1 MMGSEVIEPMK
12 NFFDRQPV
20 WFAVIW
26 IAVYVL
32 LFGNAD
38 TLSESLGVP
47 KLITAIVGLVLTVI
61 LLLFLHKHRLLP
73 YCGLQ
78 RVQGGRWAWFLPLI
92 AVSTVNFWHGL
103 TLREGAALYIVSMVW
118 VAILEELIFR
128 GLLFRA
134 MEKEGRTAAVIVS
147 SVTFGVGHIVNL
159 LLGAELLSTA
169 LQLVEA
175 TALGFCFTAIFMVTG
190 SLLPCILSH
199 AFINCT
205 SFFAAEATAAEQV
218 VTCLIVTVVAV
229 GYGWWLLKRNEV
241 RLAVD
246 S

>member
-1 MMGSEVIEPMK
+1 MK
-12 NFFDRQPV
+12 KFFDKQPV
-20 WFAVIW
+20 WFAVVW
-26 IAVYVL
+26 IVVYVL
-32 LFGNAD
+32 AFGNAD
-38 TLSESLGVP
+38 TISESMGVP
-47 KLITAIVGLVLTVI
+47 KLITAIVGLVLTAI
-61 LLLFLHKHRLLP
+61 LLLFLRKYALFP

-78 RVQGGRWAWFLPLI
+78 KVKGRGYAWFLPLI

-103 TLREGAALYIVSMVW
+103 TVREGALLYIISMVW
-118 VAILEELIFR
+118 VAILEEVIFR

-134 MEKEGRTAAVIVS
+134 MEKDGRTAAIIVS

-205 SFFAAEATAAEQV
+205 SFFAADPTATEQV
-218 VTCLIVTVVAV
+218 VTCIIVTVVAV
-229 GYGWWLLKRNEV
+229 VYGWWLLKRNEV
-241 RLAVD
+241 KM
-246 S
+246 SE

>member
-1 MMGSEVIEPMK
+1 MK
-12 NFFDRQPV
+12 KFFDRYPV

-26 IAVYVL
+26 IIVYVL
-32 LFGNAD
+32 AFGNAD

-47 KLITAIVGLVLTVI
+47 KLITVIVGLVLTVA
-61 LLLFLHKHRLLP
+61 LLLFLRKHSLFP

-78 RVQGGRWAWFLPLI
+78 KVQGGRWAWFLPLI
-92 AVSTVNFWHGL
+92 AVSTVNFWHGM
-103 TLREGAALYIVSMVW
+103 TFREGAALYLISMVW

-134 MEKEGRTAAVIVS
+134 MEKDGRTAAVIVS

-205 SFFAAEATAAEQV
+205 SFFALDPTPTGRI
-218 VTCLIVTVVAV
+218 VTCIIVTVVAV
-229 GYGWWLLKRNEV
+229 SYGAWLLKKNVVLYFEMN
-241 RLAVD
+241 D
-246 S
+246 NDEE

>member
-1 MMGSEVIEPMK
+1 MK
-12 NFFDRQPV
+12 KFFDRQPV

-26 IAVYVL
+26 IIVYVL
-32 LFGNAD
+32 AFGNAD
-38 TLSESLGVP
+38 TISESLGVP
-47 KLITAIVGLVLTVI
+47 KVMTAVVGLVLTVV
-61 LLLFLHKHRLLP
+61 LLLFLRKHALFP

-78 RVQGGRWAWFLPLI
+78 SGKGGRCLRFLPLI
-92 AVSTVNFWHGL
+92 ALSTVNFWHGM
-103 TLREGAALYIVSMVW
+103 TLREGAALYLISMVW

-134 MEKEGRTAAVIVS
+134 MEKDGRTAAVIVS

-205 SFFAAEATAAEQV
+205 SFFALDPTPTGRI

-229 GYGWWLLKRNEV
+229 SYGAWLLKKNGVLYFEMN
-241 RLAVD
+241 D
-246 S
+246 E

>member
-1 MMGSEVIEPMK
+1 MK
-12 NFFDRQPV
+12 KFFDKQPV

-26 IAVYVL
+26 IVVYVL
-32 LFGNAD
+32 AFGNAD
-38 TLSESLGVP
+38 TISESLGVP
-47 KLITAIVGLVLTVI
+47 KVITAVVGLVLTVI
-61 LLLFLHKHRLLP
+61 MLLFLRKHALFP

-78 RVQGGRWAWFLPLI
+78 RGKGGRCLWFLPLI
-92 AVSTVNFWHGL
+92 AVSTVNFWHGM
-103 TLREGAALYIVSMVW
+103 TFREGAALYLISMVW

-134 MEKEGRTAAVIVS
+134 MEKDGRTAAVIVS

-205 SFFAAEATAAEQV
+205 SFFALDPTPTGRV

-229 GYGWWLLKRNEV
+229 SYGAWLLKKNAV
-241 RLAVD
+241 RLHNKEG
-246 S
+246 

>member
-1 MMGSEVIEPMK
+1 MK
-12 NFFDRQPV
+12 KFFDKQPV

-26 IAVYVL
+26 IVVYVL
-32 LFGNAD
+32 AFGNAD
-38 TLSESLGVP
+38 TISESLGVP
-47 KLITAIVGLVLTVI
+47 KLITAVVGLVLTVV
-61 LLLFLHKHRLLP
+61 LLLFLRKHALFP

-78 RVQGGRWAWFLPLI
+78 RGKGGRCLWFLPLI
-92 AVSTVNFWHGL
+92 AVSTVNFWHGM
-103 TLREGAALYIVSMVW
+103 TFREGAALYLISMVW

-134 MEKEGRTAAVIVS
+134 MEKDGRTAAVIVS

-205 SFFAAEATAAEQV
+205 SFFALDPTPTGRV
-218 VTCLIVTVVAV
+218 VTCIIVTVVAV
-229 GYGWWLLKRNEV
+229 AYGWWLLKKNAVLYFEMKNEE
-241 RLAVD
+241 L
-246 S
+246 

>member
-1 MMGSEVIEPMK
+1 MK
-12 NFFDRQPV
+12 KFFDRQPV

-26 IAVYVL
+26 IVVYVL
-32 LFGNAD
+32 AFGNAD
-38 TLSESLGVP
+38 TISESLGVP
-47 KLITAIVGLVLTVI
+47 KLITVIVGLVLTVV
-61 LLLFLHKHRLLP
+61 LLLFLRKHGLFP

-78 RVQGGRWAWFLPLI
+78 KVQGGRWAWFLPLI

-103 TLREGAALYIVSMVW
+103 TVREGAVLYLISMVW
-118 VAILEELIFR
+118 VAILEEIIFR

-134 MEKEGRTAAVIVS
+134 MEKDGRTAAIIVS

-205 SFFAAEATAAEQV
+205 SFFAIDPTPTGRI
-218 VTCLIVTVVAV
+218 VTCIIVTVVAV
-229 GYGWWLLKRNEV
+229 SYGVWLLKRSDV
-241 RLAVD
+241 RLAVVD

>member
-1 MMGSEVIEPMK
+1 MK
-12 NFFDRQPV
+12 KFFDKQPV

-26 IAVYVL
+26 IVVYVL
-32 LFGNAD
+32 AFGNAD

-47 KLITAIVGLVLTVI
+47 KLITAVVGLVLTVV
-61 LLLFLHKHRLLP
+61 LLLFLRKHSLFP

-78 RVQGGRWAWFLPLI
+78 KVQGGRWAWFLPLI
-92 AVSTVNFWHGL
+92 AVSTVNFWHGM
-103 TLREGAALYIVSMVW
+103 TFREGAALYLISMVW

-134 MEKEGRTAAVIVS
+134 MEKDGRTAAVIVS

-205 SFFAAEATAAEQV
+205 SFFALDPTPTGRI
-218 VTCLIVTVVAV
+218 VTCVIVTVVAV
-229 GYGWWLLKRNEV
+229 SYGAWLLKKNAV
-241 RLAVD
+241 RLHNKEG
-246 S
+246 

>member
-1 MMGSEVIEPMK
+1 MK
-12 NFFDRQPV
+12 KFFDKQPV

-26 IAVYVL
+26 IIVYVL
-32 LFGNAD
+32 AFGNAD
-38 TLSESLGVP
+38 TISESLGVP
-47 KLITAIVGLVLTVI
+47 KLITAVVGLVLTVV
-61 LLLFLHKHRLLP
+61 LLLFLRKHSLFP

-78 RVQGGRWAWFLPLI
+78 SGKGGRCLWFLPLI
-92 AVSTVNFWHGL
+92 AVSTVNFWHGM
-103 TLREGAALYIVSMVW
+103 TFREGAALYLISMVW

-134 MEKEGRTAAVIVS
+134 MEKDGRTAAVIVS

-175 TALGFCFTAIFMVTG
+175 TALGLCFTAVFMVTG

-205 SFFAAEATAAEQV
+205 SFFALDPTPTGRI

-229 GYGWWLLKRNEV
+229 SYGAWLLKKNGV
-241 RLAVD
+241 RLHNKEG
-246 S
+246 

>member
-1 MMGSEVIEPMK
+1 MK
-12 NFFDRQPV
+12 RFFDKQPV

-26 IAVYVL
+26 IVVYVL
-32 LFGNAD
+32 AFGNAD
-38 TLSESLGVP
+38 TISESLGVP
-47 KLITAIVGLVLTVI
+47 KLITAIVGLILTAI
-61 LLLFLHKHRLLP
+61 LLLFLRKYGLFP

-78 RVQGGRWAWFLPLI
+78 KGKGGRCLWFLPLI

-103 TLREGAALYIVSMVW
+103 TVREGAALYIISMVW

-134 MEKEGRTAAVIVS
+134 MEKDGRTAAVIVS
-147 SVTFGVGHIVNL
+147 SLTFGVGHIVNL

-205 SFFAAEATAAEQV
+205 SFFALDPTPMGRV
-218 VTCLIVTVVAV
+218 VTCIIVTVVAV
-229 GYGWWLLKRNEV
+229 SYGGWLLMRYEV

>member
-1 MMGSEVIEPMK
+1 MK
-12 NFFDRQPV
+12 KFFDKQPV
-20 WFAVIW
+20 WFAVVW
-26 IAVYVL
+26 IVVYVL
-32 LFGNAD
+32 AFGNAD
-38 TLSESLGVP
+38 SISESIGVP
-47 KLITAIVGLVLTVI
+47 KLITAIVGLILTAI
-61 LLLFLHKHRLLP
+61 LLLFLRKHALFP

-78 RVQGGRWAWFLPLI
+78 KVKGKGYGWFLPLI

-103 TLREGAALYIVSMVW
+103 TVREGAVLYIISMVW
-118 VAILEELIFR
+118 VAILEEVIFR

-134 MEKEGRTAAVIVS
+134 MEKDGRTAAIIVS

-205 SFFAAEATAAEQV
+205 SFFAADPTPNEQV
-218 VTCLIVTVVAV
+218 VICIIVTVVAV
-229 GYGWWLLKRNEV
+229 IYGWWLLKKNDV
-241 RLAVD
+241 NLD
-246 S
+246 G

>member
-1 MMGSEVIEPMK
+1 MK
-12 NFFDRQPV
+12 KFFDKQPV
-20 WFAVIW
+20 WFAVVW
-26 IAVYVL
+26 IIVYVL
-32 LFGNAD
+32 AFGNAD
-38 TLSESLGVP
+38 SVSEQLGTP
-47 KLITAIVGLVLTVI
+47 KLITASVGLVLTAI
-61 LLLFLHKHRLLP
+61 LLLFLRKHGLFP

-78 RVQGGRWAWFLPLI
+78 KVKGRGCGWFLPLI

-103 TLREGAALYIVSMVW
+103 TMREGAALYIISMVW
-118 VAILEELIFR
+118 VAILEEVIFR

-134 MEKEGRTAAVIVS
+134 MEKDGRTAAVIVS

-190 SLLPCILSH
+190 SLLPCILAH

-205 SFFAAEATAAEQV
+205 SVFACDPTPAARVATCV
-218 VTCLIVTVVAV
+218 IVTAVAV
-229 GYGWWLLKRNEV
+229 AYGGWLLKRNEV
-241 RLAVD
+241 KL
-246 S
+246 SEKES

>member
-1 MMGSEVIEPMK
+1 MK
-12 NFFDRQPV
+12 KFFHKQPV
-20 WFAVIW
+20 WFAVAW
-26 IAVYVL
+26 IVVYVL

-38 TLSESLGVP
+38 TLSEALGAP
-47 KLITAIVGLVLTVI
+47 KAITAAVGLVLSAI
-61 LLLFLHKHRLLP
+61 LLLFLGKNSLFP

-78 RVQGGRWAWFLPLI
+78 RVKGKGYGWFLPLI
-92 AVSTVNFWHGL
+92 ALSTVNFWHGL
-103 TLREGAALYIVSMVW
+103 TMREGAVLYIISMVW

-134 MEKEGRTAAVIVS
+134 MERDGRTAAVIVS

-159 LLGAELLSTA
+159 LLGAELLATA
-169 LQLVEA
+169 LQLIEA

-205 SFFAAEATAAEQV
+205 SFFAAEPTATEQV
-218 VTCLIVTVVAV
+218 VCIIVTVVAV
-229 GYGWWLLKRNEV
+229 GYGWWLLKRNET
-241 RLAVD
+241 LFFEMNNE
-246 S
+246 

>member
-1 MMGSEVIEPMK
+1 MK
-12 NFFDRQPV
+12 KFFDRQPV

-26 IAVYVL
+26 IVVYVL
-32 LFGNAD
+32 AFGNAD

-47 KLITAIVGLVLTVI
+47 KLITAMVGLVLTVV
-61 LLLFLHKHRLLP
+61 LLLFLRKHALFP

-78 RVQGGRWAWFLPLI
+78 RGKGGRCLWFLPLI
-92 AVSTVNFWHGL
+92 AVSTVNFWHGM
-103 TLREGAALYIVSMVW
+103 TLREGAALYLISMVW

-134 MEKEGRTAAVIVS
+134 MGKDGRTAAVIVS
-147 SVTFGVGHIVNL
+147 SITFGVGHIVNL

-205 SFFAAEATAAEQV
+205 SFFALDPTPTGRI
-218 VTCLIVTVVAV
+218 VTCVIVTVVAV
-229 GYGWWLLKRNEV
+229 SYGAWLLKKNGVLYFEMN
-241 RLAVD
+241 D
-246 S
+246 EE

>member
-1 MMGSEVIEPMK
+1 MK
-12 NFFDRQPV
+12 KFFDRQPV

-26 IAVYVL
+26 IIVYVL
-32 LFGNAD
+32 AFGNAD
-38 TLSESLGVP
+38 TISESLGVP
-47 KLITAIVGLVLTVI
+47 KVMTAVVGLVLTVV
-61 LLLFLHKHRLLP
+61 LLLFLRKHALFP

-78 RVQGGRWAWFLPLI
+78 RGKGGRCLWFLPLI
-92 AVSTVNFWHGL
+92 AVSTVNFWHGM
-103 TLREGAALYIVSMVW
+103 TFREGAALYLISMVW

-134 MEKEGRTAAVIVS
+134 MEKDGRTAAVIVS

-205 SFFAAEATAAEQV
+205 SFFALDPTPTGRI
-218 VTCLIVTVVAV
+218 VTCVIVTVVAV
-229 GYGWWLLKRNEV
+229 SYGAWLLKRNAV
-241 RLAVD
+241 RLHNKEG
-246 S
+246 

>member
-1 MMGSEVIEPMK
+1 MK
-12 NFFDRQPV
+12 KFFDKQPV

-26 IAVYVL
+26 IIVYVL
-32 LFGNAD
+32 AFGNAD

-47 KLITAIVGLVLTVI
+47 KLITAVVGLVLTVV
-61 LLLFLHKHRLLP
+61 LLLFLRKHSLFP

-78 RVQGGRWAWFLPLI
+78 RGKGGRCLWFLPLI
-92 AVSTVNFWHGL
+92 AVSTVNFWHGM
-103 TLREGAALYIVSMVW
+103 TFREGAALYLISMVW
-118 VAILEELIFR
+118 VAILEEVIFR

-134 MEKEGRTAAVIVS
+134 MEKDGRTAAVIVS

-205 SFFAAEATAAEQV
+205 SFFALDPTPTGRI
-218 VTCLIVTVVAV
+218 VTCVIVTVVAV
-229 GYGWWLLKRNEV
+229 AYGWWLLKKN
-241 RLAVD
+241 AVLYFEMND
-246 S
+246 E

>member
-1 MMGSEVIEPMK
+1 MK
-12 NFFDRQPV
+12 KFFDKQPV

-26 IAVYVL
+26 IVVYVL
-32 LFGNAD
+32 AFGNAD

-47 KLITAIVGLVLTVI
+47 KLITAVVGLVLTVI
-61 LLLFLHKHRLLP
+61 MLLFLRKHALFP

-78 RVQGGRWAWFLPLI
+78 KMQGGRCLWFLPLI
-92 AVSTVNFWHGL
+92 AVSTVNFWHGM
-103 TLREGAALYIVSMVW
+103 TLREGAALYLISMVW

-134 MEKEGRTAAVIVS
+134 MEKDGRTAAVIVS

-205 SFFAAEATAAEQV
+205 SFFALDPTPTGRI
-218 VTCLIVTVVAV
+218 VTCVIVTVVAV
-229 GYGWWLLKRNEV
+229 SYGAWLLKKNAV
-241 RLAVD
+241 RLHNKEG
-246 S
+246 

>member
-1 MMGSEVIEPMK
+1 MK
-12 NFFDRQPV
+12 RFFDKQPV

-26 IAVYVL
+26 IVVYVL
-32 LFGNAD
+32 AFGNAD
-38 TLSESLGVP
+38 TISESLGVP
-47 KLITAIVGLVLTVI
+47 KLITVMVGLVLTVV
-61 LLLFLHKHRLLP
+61 LLLFLRKHSLLP

-78 RVQGGRWAWFLPLI
+78 KVQGGRWAWFLPLI

-103 TLREGAALYIVSMVW
+103 AVREGAALYLISMVW
-118 VAILEELIFR
+118 VAILEEVIFR

-134 MEKEGRTAAVIVS
+134 MEKDGRTAAIIVS

-159 LLGAELLSTA
+159 LLGAELLSTV

-205 SFFAAEATAAEQV
+205 SFFAIDPTPTGRV

-229 GYGWWLLKRNEV
+229 SYGAWLLKRNEA
-241 RLAVD
+241 LCFEMKNE
-246 S
+246 

>member
-1 MMGSEVIEPMK
+1 MK
-12 NFFDRQPV
+12 KFFDKQPV

-26 IAVYVL
+26 IVVYVL
-32 LFGNAD
+32 AFGNAD

-47 KLITAIVGLVLTVI
+47 KVMTAVVGLVLTVV
-61 LLLFLHKHRLLP
+61 LLLFLRKHALFP

-78 RVQGGRWAWFLPLI
+78 SGKGGRCLWFLPLI
-92 AVSTVNFWHGL
+92 AVSTVNFWHGM
-103 TLREGAALYIVSMVW
+103 TLREGAVLYLISMVW

-134 MEKEGRTAAVIVS
+134 MEKDGRTAAVIVS

-175 TALGFCFTAIFMVTG
+175 TVLGFCFTAIFMVTG

-205 SFFAAEATAAEQV
+205 SFFALDPTPTGRI
-218 VTCLIVTVVAV
+218 VTCIIVTVVAV
-229 GYGWWLLKRNEV
+229 AYGCWLLKKNEA
-241 RLAVD
+241 LYFEMKNE
-246 S
+246 

>member
-1 MMGSEVIEPMK
+1 MK
-12 NFFDRQPV
+12 KFFDRYTV

-26 IAVYVL
+26 IIVYVL
-32 LFGNAD
+32 AFGNAD
-38 TLSESLGVP
+38 TLSEALGVP
-47 KLITAIVGLVLTVI
+47 KLIAVIVGLVLTVV
-61 LLLFLHKHRLLP
+61 LLLFLRKHSLLP

-78 RVQGGRWAWFLPLI
+78 KVQGGRWAWFLPLI
-92 AVSTVNFWHGL
+92 AVSTVNFWHGM
-103 TLREGAALYIVSMVW
+103 TLREGAALYLISMVW
-118 VAILEELIFR
+118 VAILEEVIFR

-134 MEKEGRTAAVIVS
+134 MEKDGRTAAVIVS

-205 SFFAAEATAAEQV
+205 SFFALDPTPTEQV
-218 VTCLIVTVVAV
+218 VVCIIVTVVAV
-229 GYGWWLLKRNEV
+229 VYGLWLLKRNEV
-241 RLAVD
+241 RLTVE

>member
-1 MMGSEVIEPMK
+1 MK
-12 NFFDRQPV
+12 KFFDKQPV

-26 IAVYVL
+26 IIVYVL
-32 LFGNAD
+32 AFGNAD
-38 TLSESLGVP
+38 TISETLGAP
-47 KLITAIVGLVLTVI
+47 KLITAVVGLVLTVV
-61 LLLFLHKHRLLP
+61 LLLFLRKHSLFP

-78 RVQGGRWAWFLPLI
+78 RGKGGRCLWFLPLI
-92 AVSTVNFWHGL
+92 AVSTVNFWHGM
-103 TLREGAALYIVSMVW
+103 TLREGAALYLISMVW
-118 VAILEELIFR
+118 VAILEEVIFR

-134 MEKEGRTAAVIVS
+134 MEKDGRTAAVIVS

-175 TALGFCFTAIFMVTG
+175 TALGFCFTAVFMVTG

-218 VTCLIVTVVAV
+218 VTCIIVTVVAV
-229 GYGWWLLKRNEV
+229 GYGLWLLRRNEA
-241 RLAVD
+241 RLSGKA
-246 S
+246 

>member
-1 MMGSEVIEPMK
+1 MK
-12 NFFDRQPV
+12 KFFDKQPV
-20 WFAVIW
+20 WFAVAW
-26 IAVYVL
+26 IVVYVL
-32 LFGNAD
+32 AFGNAD
-38 TLSESLGVP
+38 TISESIGVP
-47 KLITAIVGLVLTVI
+47 KLITAAVGLVLTVI
-61 LLLFLHKHRLLP
+61 MLLFLGKNSLFP

-78 RVQGGRWAWFLPLI
+78 RVKGKGYLAFLPLI

-103 TLREGAALYIVSMVW
+103 TVREGAALYIISMVW
-118 VAILEELIFR
+118 VAILEEAIFR

-134 MEKEGRTAAVIVS
+134 MEKDGRTAAIIVS

-199 AFINCT
+199 TFINCT
-205 SFFAAEATAAEQV
+205 SIFAADPTATEQAV
-218 VTCLIVTVVAV
+218 ICIIVMVVAV
-229 GYGWWLLKRNEV
+229 GYGLWLLKRNEV
-241 RLAVD
+241 KL
-246 S
+246 SEKEG

>member
-1 MMGSEVIEPMK
+1 MK
-12 NFFDRQPV
+12 KFFDRQPV

-26 IAVYVL
+26 IIVYVL
-32 LFGNAD
+32 AFGNAD
-38 TLSESLGVP
+38 TLSEALGVP
-47 KLITAIVGLVLTVI
+47 KLITVMVGLVLTVV
-61 LLLFLHKHRLLP
+61 LLLFLRKHSLFP

-78 RVQGGRWAWFLPLI
+78 KVQGGRWAWFLPLI

-103 TLREGAALYIVSMVW
+103 AVREGAALYLISMVW
-118 VAILEELIFR
+118 VAILEEVIFR

-134 MEKEGRTAAVIVS
+134 MEKDGRTAAIIVS

-159 LLGAELLSTA
+159 LLGAELLSTV

-205 SFFAAEATAAEQV
+205 SFFAIDPTPTGRV

-229 GYGWWLLKRNEV
+229 SYGAWLLKRNEA
-241 RLAVD
+241 LCFEMKNE
-246 S
+246 

>member
-1 MMGSEVIEPMK
+1 MK
-12 NFFDRQPV
+12 KFFDKQPV

-26 IAVYVL
+26 IIVYVL
-32 LFGNAD
+32 AFGNAD
-38 TLSESLGVP
+38 TISESLGVP
-47 KLITAIVGLVLTVI
+47 KLITAVVGLVLTVV
-61 LLLFLHKHRLLP
+61 LLLFLRKHALFP

-78 RVQGGRWAWFLPLI
+78 SGKGGRCLWFLPLI
-92 AVSTVNFWHGL
+92 AVSTVNFWHGM
-103 TLREGAALYIVSMVW
+103 TFREGAALYLISMVW

-134 MEKEGRTAAVIVS
+134 MEKDGRTAAVIVS

-175 TALGFCFTAIFMVTG
+175 TALGFCFTAVFMVTG

-205 SFFAAEATAAEQV
+205 SFFALDPTPTGRI

-229 GYGWWLLKRNEV
+229 AYGWWLLKKNTV
-241 RLAVD
+241 RLHNKEG
-246 S
+246 

>member
-1 MMGSEVIEPMK
+1 MK
-12 NFFDRQPV
+12 KFFDKQPV

-26 IAVYVL
+26 IIVYVL
-32 LFGNAD
+32 AFGNAD
-38 TLSESLGVP
+38 TISESLGVP

-61 LLLFLHKHRLLP
+61 MLLFLRKHALFP

-78 RVQGGRWAWFLPLI
+78 KVQGGRWAWFLPLI
-92 AVSTVNFWHGL
+92 AVSTVNFWHGM
-103 TLREGAALYIVSMVW
+103 TFREGAALYLISMVW

-134 MEKEGRTAAVIVS
+134 MEKDGRTAAVIVS

-205 SFFAAEATAAEQV
+205 SFFALDPTPTGRI
-218 VTCLIVTVVAV
+218 VTCVIVTVVAV
-229 GYGWWLLKRNEV
+229 AYGWWLLKKNGVLYFEMKNEE
-241 RLAVD
+241 L
-246 S
+246 

>member
-1 MMGSEVIEPMK
+1 MK
-12 NFFDRQPV
+12 KFFDKQPV

-26 IAVYVL
+26 IIVYVL
-32 LFGNAD
+32 AFGNAD
-38 TLSESLGVP
+38 TLSEALGVP
-47 KLITAIVGLVLTVI
+47 KLITVIVGLVLTVVM
-61 LLLFLHKHRLLP
+61 LLFLRKHSLFP

-78 RVQGGRWAWFLPLI
+78 KVQGGRWAWFLPLI

-103 TLREGAALYIVSMVW
+103 TVREGAALYLISMVW
-118 VAILEELIFR
+118 VAILEEVIFR

-134 MEKEGRTAAVIVS
+134 MEKDGRTAAVIVS

-199 AFINCT
+199 VFINCT
-205 SFFAAEATAAEQV
+205 SFFAIDPTATGRV
-218 VTCLIVTVVAV
+218 VTCIIVTVVAV
-229 GYGWWLLKRNEV
+229 VYGAWLLKRNDV
-241 RLAVD
+241 RLSGKA
-246 S
+246 

>member
-1 MMGSEVIEPMK
+1 MK
-12 NFFDRQPV
+12 KFFDKQPV

-26 IAVYVL
+26 IIVYVL
-32 LFGNAD
+32 AFGNAD

-47 KLITAIVGLVLTVI
+47 KLITAMVGLVLTVV
-61 LLLFLHKHRLLP
+61 LLLFLRKHALFP

-78 RVQGGRWAWFLPLI
+78 KVQGGRWAWFLPLI
-92 AVSTVNFWHGL
+92 AVSTVNFWHGM
-103 TLREGAALYIVSMVW
+103 TFREGAALYLISMVW

-134 MEKEGRTAAVIVS
+134 MEKDGRTAAVIVS

-199 AFINCT
+199 TFINCT
-205 SFFAAEATAAEQV
+205 SFFALDPTPTGRI

-229 GYGWWLLKRNEV
+229 SYGAWLLKKNGVLYFEMN
-241 RLAVD
+241 D
-246 S
+246 E

>member
-1 MMGSEVIEPMK
+1 MK
-12 NFFDRQPV
+12 KFFDRQPV

-26 IAVYVL
+26 IIVYVL
-32 LFGNAD
+32 AFGNAD
-38 TLSESLGVP
+38 TLSEALGVP
-47 KLITAIVGLVLTVI
+47 KLITVMVGLVLTVV
-61 LLLFLHKHRLLP
+61 LLLFLRKHSLLP

-78 RVQGGRWAWFLPLI
+78 KVQGGRWAWFLPLI

-103 TLREGAALYIVSMVW
+103 AVREGAALYLISMVW
-118 VAILEELIFR
+118 VAILEEVIFR

-134 MEKEGRTAAVIVS
+134 MEKDGRTAAIIVS

-159 LLGAELLSTA
+159 LLGAELLSTV

-205 SFFAAEATAAEQV
+205 SFFAIDPTPTGRV

-229 GYGWWLLKRNEV
+229 SYGAWLLKRNEA
-241 RLAVD
+241 LCFEMKNE
-246 S
+246 

>member
-1 MMGSEVIEPMK
+1 MK
-12 NFFDRQPV
+12 RFFDKQPV

-26 IAVYVL
+26 IVVYVL
-32 LFGNAD
+32 AFGNAD
-38 TLSESLGVP
+38 TISESLGVP
-47 KLITAIVGLVLTVI
+47 KLITAIVGLLLTAI
-61 LLLFLHKHRLLP
+61 LLLFLRKYGLFP

-78 RVQGGRWAWFLPLI
+78 KGKGGRCLWFLPLI

-103 TLREGAALYIVSMVW
+103 TVREGAALSIISMVW

-134 MEKEGRTAAVIVS
+134 MEKDGRTAAVIVS

-205 SFFAAEATAAEQV
+205 SFFALDPTPMGRV
-218 VTCLIVTVVAV
+218 VTCIIVTVVAV
-229 GYGWWLLKRNEV
+229 GYGWWLLKRNAV